1 MDGKDLVKQTLD
13 QSPQANSNAKRIVG
27 LVKES
32 GRVTGYQ
39 LSDNSRKLKDYGNP
53 DPNPNADS
61 KNESHMAKTTLGGMA
76 AGAATGATIGS
87 VVPIVGTAFGALA
100 GSVVGAVGG
109 AFVGLFT
116 KSK

>member
-1 MDGKDLVKQTLD
+1 MPVQLNIVKTTITPKVRTLKTKGF
-13 QSPQANSNAKRIVG
+13 ANQKVLLN
-27 LVKES
+27 
-32 GRVTGYQ
+32 Q